1 MASEPLIYIDGR
13 FYPKSEAKISVYD
26 HGLLYGDGVFE
37 GIRCYNGNV
46 FRLKQHIDRLYD
58 SGRAINLEI
67 PISKKEMTEIV
78 LESIRKNNLKE
89 AYVRLIVTR
98 GVGDLGLDPRKCPRP
113 SIICIAQYFAP
124 LYGDLYDNG
133 IRVITVGTRRT
144 SSDALDIK
152 AKTLNYLNN
161 IMGKIQANLANCDE
175 ALMLNSLGHVAEG
188 TGDNFFI
195 VKNRELFTPPTGAGI
210 LIGITRGA
218 IMELA
223 GKAGIRVTE
232 KNLTLFDVYTADEA
246 FMTGTAAEVIPI
258 IEVDAR
264 RIGDGN
270 PGPVTKKLM
279 SEFRK
284 IRERDGIRI

>member
-1 MASEPLIYIDGR
+1 MSSEQVIYIDGK
-13 FYPKSEAKISVYD
+13 FYPKGEAKISVYD

-58 SGRAINLEI
+58 SAKGINLKI
-67 PISKKEMTEIV
+67 RASKEEMAKTV
-78 LESIRKNNLKE
+78 LKSLRKNGLKD

-98 GVGDLGLDPRKCPRP
+98 GVGDLGLDPNKCPNP
-113 SIICIAQYFAP
+113 TVICIAQQFAP
-124 LYGDLYDNG
+124 LYGDLYDKG
-133 IRVITVGTRRT
+133 IKIVTVGTRRIAW
-144 SSDALDIK
+144 DALDVK

-161 IMGKIQANLANCDE
+161 IMGKIQANLAGCDE
-175 ALMLNSLGHVAEG
+175 ALMLNTTGHVCEG

-195 VKNRELFTPPTGAGI
+195 VKDSELSTPPTGAGV
-210 LIGITRGA
+210 LVGITRGA

-223 GKAGIRVTE
+223 KKVRIKVSE

-258 IEVDAR
+258 IEADAR
-264 RIGDGN
+264 RIGDGK
-270 PGPVTKKLM
+270 PGAMTKKLM
-279 SEFRK
+279 AEFKK
-284 IRERDGIRI
+284 IREKDGSKV